1 MSPRVVRIS
10 AASDA
15 SLIDAIAGEDIA
27 RFTADWLA
35 LAGRAPSAA
44 APIGVAVSGGTDS
57 LALLLLAQAAFP
69 GAVAAATVDHGLR
82 AESAE
87 EATFVGSVCG
97 RIGVAHAV
105 LSPRP
110 DMLAGGN
117 LQDRARAMRYR
128 CLAEW
133 AAAVGAPWVAVAHQQ
148 DDLAETF
155 LLRAR
160 RGAGLGGLAAMLPA
174 RSLTGGPGAL
184 LLVRPLLGWTRTDL
198 AGLVASAGIG
208 AVEDP
213 SNLHPRFDRSR
224 MRRLLAETPEL
235 PPARLALA
243 AANLRDA
250 EAALA
255 WVAARE
261 WAARADVEDGQ
272 VTLDLA
278 DLPRDLRRRLVVRAL
293 NVAVDAPPPRGSG
306 LDRLI
311 AAVDAGQVATL
322 AGVVVRPGPRWRF
335 APAPPHRSP

>member
-1 MSPRVVRIS
+1 MRIS

-27 RFTADWLA
+27 RFTVDVLA

-44 APIGVAVSGGTDS
+44 EPIGVAVSGGTDS
-57 LALLLLAQAAFP
+57 LALLLLARAAFP
-69 GAVAAATVDHGLR
+69 GAVVAATVDHGLR
-82 AESAE
+82 AASAE
-87 EATFVGSVCG
+87 EAAFVGSVCA
-97 RIGVAHAV
+97 RIDVPHRILPPHPA
-105 LSPRP
+105 
-110 DMLAGGN
+110 MLAGGN

-128 CLAEW
+128 CLADW
-133 AAAVGAPWVAVAHQQ
+133 AVAVGAPWVAVAHQQ

-160 RGAGLGGLAAMLPA
+160 RGAGLGGLAAMLP
-174 RSLTGGPGAL
+174 RRPLRRGEGAPVL
-184 LLVRPLLGWTRTDL
+184 LRPLLGWSRAAL
-198 AGLVASAGIG
+198 AERVAAAGITP
-208 AVEDP
+208 VEDP
-213 SNLHPRFDRSR
+213 SNRHPRFDRSR
-224 MRRLLAETPEL
+224 MRGLLAATPEL

-255 WVAARE
+255 WVVERE
-261 WAARADVEDGQ
+261 WAGRAEIEGAHM
-272 VTLDLA
+272 TLDPA
-278 DLPRDLRRRLVVRAL
+278 GLPRELRRRLVARAL
-293 NVAVDAPPPRGSG
+293 KTVADGPSPRGSG

>member
-1 MSPRVVRIS
+1 MRIS

-15 SLIDAIAGEDIA
+15 PLIGGPAGADVA
-27 RFTADWLA
+27 RFLADWLA
-35 LAGRAPSAA
+35 LAGRRPG
-44 APIGVAVSGGTDS
+44 PEMRLGIAVSGGTDS
-57 LALLLLAQAAFP
+57 LALLLLARAAFP
-69 GAVAAATVDHGLR
+69 DAVAAATVDHGLR
-82 AESAE
+82 PESAQ
-87 EATFVGSVCG
+87 EAAFVGSVCA
-97 RIGVAHAV
+97 RIGVPHTI
-105 LSPRP
+105 LPPRP
-110 DMLAGGN
+110 AMLAGGN

-128 CLAEW
+128 CLGDW
-133 AAAVGAPWVAVAHQQ
+133 AVAVGAPWVAVAHQQ
-148 DDLAETF
+148 DDVAETF

-160 RGAGLGGLAAMLPA
+160 RGAGLGGLAAMLPRRPLGKGKTA
-174 RSLTGGPGAL
+174 PL
-184 LLVRPLLGWTRTDL
+184 LMRPLLGWTRAEL
-198 AGLVASAGIG
+198 AAQVAAAGIE

-224 MRRLLAETPEL
+224 MRRLLGETPEL

-255 WVAARE
+255 WAAERE
-261 WAARADVEDGQ
+261 WAARVEADSGQ
-272 VTLDLA
+272 VVLDLA
-278 DLPRDLRRRLVVRAL
+278 ELPHELRRRLVARAL
-293 NVAVDAPPPRGSG
+293 RTVAEAPPPRGSG

>member
-1 MSPRVVRIS
+1 MRIS

-15 SLIDAIAGEDIA
+15 SLIDGIAAEDIA

-35 LAGRAPSAA
+35 LAGRAPAA
-44 APIGVAVSGGTDS
+44 AEPLGVAVAGGTDS
-57 LALLLLAQAAFP
+57 LALLLLARAAFP
-69 GAVAAATVDHGLR
+69 GAVVAATVDHGLR

-87 EATFVGSVCG
+87 EAAFVGAVCN
-97 RIGVAHAV
+97 RIGVPHAI
-105 LSPRP
+105 LPPRP
-110 DMLAGGN
+110 EMLAGGN

-128 CLAEW
+128 CLADW
-133 AAAVGAPWVAVAHQQ
+133 ASAGGAPWVAVAHQQ

-160 RGAGLGGLAAMLPA
+160 RGAGLGGLAAMLPCRPLRKGEDA
-174 RSLTGGPGAL
+174 PL
-184 LLVRPLLGWTRTDL
+184 LARPLLGWSRAEL
-198 AGLVASAGIG
+198 AALVAAAGIEP
-208 AVEDP
+208 VEDP
-213 SNLHPRFDRSR
+213 SNRHPRFDRSR
-224 MRRLLAETPEL
+224 MRALVAATPEL

-255 WVAARE
+255 WVADRE
-261 WAARADVEDGQ
+261 WAARAHIDGKQ

-278 DLPRDLRRRLVVRAL
+278 DLPRELRRRLVARAL
-293 NVAVDAPPPRGSG
+293 TQVADAAPPRGSG

-311 AAVDAGQVATL
+311 AAVDAGRVATL
-322 AGVVVRPGPRWRF
+322 AGVVVRPGTRWRF